1 MQSIKKTVTAITK
14 VATLISIVVIF
25 GTMMLT
31 VSDVFGRFVFNKPIA
46 GTFELTRI
54 ALAMIVFPALGV
66 AQLEKENIGITIVY
80 DRLGL
85 MIRKVLDV
93 LIAVV
98 SLFLFSIVF
107 WQMIKHAQRIQ
118 ASGLITS
125 VLRMPV
131 HPWILA
137 GAAGVL
143 VLVLVLIVDLME
155 TILAFKGGKT
165 GDE

>member
-1 MQSIKKTVTAITK
+1 MQSVKKAVTTLTK
-14 VATLISIVVIF
+14 AATLISIIVIF

-31 VSDVFGRFVFNKPIA
+31 VFDVLGRFVFNKPIA

-54 ALAMIVFPALGV
+54 GLAMIVFPALGV

-85 MIRKVLDV
+85 TVRKVLDV

-98 SLFLFSIVF
+98 SLGLFSIVF

-137 GAAGVL
+137 GAAGVF
-143 VLVLVLIVDLME
+143 VLVLVLIIDFIE
-155 TILAFKGGKT
+155 TIQALKGGNA

>member
-1 MQSIKKTVTAITK
+1 MQSVKKAVTTLTK
-14 VATLISIVVIF
+14 AATLISIIVIF

-31 VSDVFGRFVFNKPIA
+31 VFDVLGRFIFNKPIA

-54 ALAMIVFPALGV
+54 GLAMIVFPALGV

-85 MIRKVLDV
+85 TVRKVLDV

-98 SLFLFSIVF
+98 SLVLFSIVF

-137 GAAGVL
+137 GAAGVF
-143 VLVLVLIVDLME
+143 VLVLVLIIDFIE
-155 TILAFKGGKT
+155 TIQALKGGNA